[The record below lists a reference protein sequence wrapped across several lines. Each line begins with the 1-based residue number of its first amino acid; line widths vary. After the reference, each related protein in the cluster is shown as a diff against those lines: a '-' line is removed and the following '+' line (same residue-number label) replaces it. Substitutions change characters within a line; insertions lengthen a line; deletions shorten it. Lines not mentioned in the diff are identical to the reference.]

1 MGWVRLPR
9 MADDAERTR
18 SMKQRIWSMAVAIGL
33 AGMLMAL
40 TGAGPASAHEERKI
54 GKYNVEVGFGDEPAY
69 TGDKNSVV
77 MFLND
82 ANDKP
87 VVDLGDTL
95 KVDIT
100 TGTSTDDTQKLSM
113 TMQPNFEVGGDGTPG
128 DYRAWFIPTAPGP
141 YTFHFTGSIKGQKVD
156 EKFTSSPTTFDEVQ
170 DPAKVEFPA
179 KDPTTGQLSARVDR
193 ETQRLNASL
202 RSSDPSSGASLGKAP
217 EKVTLTF
224 TEPPDLTL
232 STVHVLDSTGRAVES
247 GRAKGVPGKPLVLEV
262 PLGQLPN
269 GAYTVSWRTVSRA
282 DGHLTN
288 GSFAFGV
295 GVQAPSATSG
305 GAPAAATSPSPSVL
319 GVAGRWAFDWG
330 LILLV
335 GAVASSL
342 LVFRRRED
350 GPPLPL
356 LGGALALAA
365 AGLAAMIVAEH
376 SRVGVAFGDL
386 LGSPT
391 GSKLINQAVVLAV
404 TALVLGAVARWPRR
418 PELLV
423 LLGVAAAAT
432 MLVHVAGGHAAG
444 EATLTPLNV
453 LVQWAHLL
461 AVGVWVGGFLWLLL
475 GLRGA
480 GAAGSGPEPGN
491 GSQAT
496 MRPEPP

>member
-1 MGWVRLPR
+1 MRRPL
-9 MADDAERTR
+9 
-18 SMKQRIWSMAVAIGL
+18 AVALL
-33 AGMLMAL
+33 AGVVLLLA
-40 TGAGPASAHEERKI
+40 APAASAH
-54 GKYNVEVGFGDEPAY
+54 A
-69 TGDKNSVV
+69 
-77 MFLND
+77 L
-82 ANDKP
+82 
-87 VVDLGDTL
+87 
-95 KVDIT
+95 
-100 TGTSTDDTQKLSM
+100 
-113 TMQPNFEVGGDGTPG
+113 
-128 DYRAWFIPTAPGP
+128 
-141 YTFHFTGSIKGQKVD
+141 
-156 EKFTSSPTTFDEVQ
+156 
-170 DPAKVEFPA
+170 
-179 KDPTTGQLSARVDR
+179 
-193 ETQRLNASL
+193 L

-295 GVQAPSATSG
+295 GV
-305 GAPAAATSPSPSVL
+305 
-319 GVAGRWAFDWG
+319 
-330 LILLV
+330 
-335 GAVASSL
+335 VASSL

-475 GLRGA
+475 GLRGPGAARDRRDDGAERRRARARRAALLGHGNGRARRGRAHRADASGDRGAELARAVLDQLRPHAADQA
-480 GAAGSGPEPGN
+480 GAGRRPDRPRRGQPLPDRAGVAGRARQGGHARLYRARGARAGHPDRG
-491 GSQAT
+491 GGRGA
-496 MRPEPP
+496 R